1 MEQVRTSTPC
11 NRRVPPKPPS
21 KTIASVSR
29 LFQNQSLQEK
39 PVAIS
44 FKDNVETSR
53 ILDEVNDTTTESYF
67 ERQFHVDKI
76 IGSGSFGDVFRVKSR
91 SDGRYYAVKKSRYPF
106 KGRTDREHKLKEVAK
121 HEMIPKHPNLVE
133 FFKAWEEKSTLYIQ
147 IELCECSLLEFIEN
161 YREMDPSFLDQPL
174 PEELVWNFLID
185 LLMAVS
191 HLHDHD
197 LIHLDIKPENIFISK
212 GICKLGDFGL
222 MVDLNQKEESDH
234 AIEGDPKY
242 MAQELMRGK
251 FSKSADIFSLGI
263 SMLEISCDLDLPSG
277 GEGWHSLRSGSI
289 QFEEFNCTISQ
300 PLMQV
305 ISIMMS
311 PDPKD
316 RPSASGLLSTSP
328 FVKSLTRK
336 RVLRV
341 TFVEISKK
349 LRNFFLLILHYLS
362 LILFVDYFHD
372 IISSDGGSH
381 NDESTSSIVDRLGDE
396 TFNGYEYYG
405 SNILPSSPIH
415 LDSDDIFDMEDD
427 HHFLGIKP
435 LPKLSAEGYGKQS
448 NHRYE
453 LRSRKPRTGPQDTP
467 FDDSFDIGNR
477 RRRCVTSPA
486 GFRTRNSKKQP
497 ISTLT
502 IHSPSVSKLVRNKPD
517 NLDSSNGSSVY
528 HPCPDSPAVLTFASS
543 ALLSPSKGSPNVMRV
558 SPRSGQMSPNG
569 LALSPTGMM
578 RVAPKMSPRVNI
590 SHGSSYDF
598 SDDEGTNESL
608 LEPNIGPKNLLSI
621 FEQLEREEKEQ

>member
-1 MEQVRTSTPC
+1 M
-11 NRRVPPKPPS
+11 PPKPPS

-67 ERQFHVDKI
+67 EQQFHVDKI

-91 SDGRYYAVKKSRYPF
+91 SDGRYYAVKRSRYPF

-242 MAQELMRGK
+242 MARELMRGK

-305 ISIMMS
+305 ISVMMS
-311 PDPKD
+311 PDPTD
-316 RPSASGLLSTSP
+316 RPSASDLLSTSP
-328 FVKSLTRK
+328 FVKSLTKK

-372 IISSDGGSH
+372 IISSDSGPH
-381 NDESTSSIVDRLGDE
+381 NESTSSIVDRLGDE
-396 TFNGYEYYG
+396 TFSSYECYG
-405 SNILPSSPIH
+405 SNISPSSPIR
-415 LDSDDIFDMEDD
+415 LNSDDIFDMEDD

-435 LPKLSAEGYGKQS
+435 LPKLAVEEYGQQSNHES

-453 LRSRKPRTGPQDTP
+453 LRSRKPRTGQETS
-467 FDDSFDIGNR
+467 FDDSFDIGKT

-486 GFRTRNSKKQP
+486 GFRTRNKKQP
-497 ISTLT
+497 MSTLT
-502 IHSPSVSKLVRNKPD
+502 LSPSKLVSNKPD
-517 NLDSSNGSSVY
+517 NLNSSNGSSVY
-528 HPCPDSPAVLTFASS
+528 HPCPDSPAVLSFASS
-543 ALLSPSKGSPNVMRV
+543 ALLSQSKGSPNVMRV
-558 SPRSGQMSPNG
+558 SPRGKIPSNGFPFSP
-569 LALSPTGMM
+569 SGMM
-578 RVAPKMSPRVNI
+578 MKVSPKNSPRINTSHHSPRI
-590 SHGSSYDF
+590 NTSHGSSYDF
-598 SDDEGTNESL
+598 SDDEDMNESL